1 MENQTLMV
9 AWLTTRLR
17 RVPGTRTEPGNGCKT
32 RTRPGAT
39 LNLAGFRVL
48 TSNQHR
54 PMVCLLN
61 RVNSS
66 NSLEVIPVLRCDKL
80 NQPRSLYFSRFL
92 LSICF
97 LYVIKFLP
105 APLRGLGL
113 YFGLSE
119 CLYACLSVR
128 MPAHLPVCLAI

>member
-1 MENQTLMV
+1 MS
-9 AWLTTRLR
+9 RPR

-66 NSLEVIPVLRCDKL
+66 NSLEVRAVLRCDKL
-80 NQPRSLYFSRFL
+80 NQSRSLYFSRFL
-92 LSICF
+92 LSICSLMSLIF
-97 LYVIKFLP
+97 YQPRIK
-105 APLRGLGL
+105 GWG
-113 YFGLSE
+113 YTS
-119 CLYACLSVR
+119 ACLSAC
-128 MPAHLPVCLAI
+128 MPACLPVCPHACPSACLFTCLPGYLR